1 MQSPNYAASFTTYV
15 KLNFMTPPMTLQF
28 DITRRFEKDL
38 KRLTPKDQGRVAESI
53 DKYASI
59 FDTERGDPTR
69 HIYQPHKIL
78 LPEGLDSSLYV
89 LRANEQIRVIL
100 TIEDDPL
107 FGQKVVTLIR
117 VVKHDDLDRAFN
129 SIAESLYQHLLTGGQ
144 NNG

>member
-1 MQSPNYAASFTTYV
+1 ME
-15 KLNFMTPPMTLQF
+15 LQF

-38 KRLTPKDQGRVAESI
+38 KRLTPKDQDRVAASI

-59 FDTERGDPTR
+59 FDIERGDPTR
-69 HIYQPHKIL
+69 HIYQPHRIL

-89 LRANEQIRVIL
+89 LRATDQIRVIL

-107 FGQKVVTLIR
+107 FGRKVVTLIR

-129 SIAESLYQHLLTGGQ
+129 SIAESLYQHLHTGGQ
-144 NNG
+144 SNG

>member
-1 MQSPNYAASFTTYV
+1 ME
-15 KLNFMTPPMTLQF
+15 LQF

-38 KRLTPKDQGRVAESI
+38 KRLTPKDQDRVAASI

-59 FDTERGDPTR
+59 FDIEHGDPTR

-89 LRANEQIRVIL
+89 LRATDQIRVVL

-107 FGQKVVTLIR
+107 FGRKVVTLIR
-117 VVKHDDLDRAFN
+117 VVKHDDLERAFN
-129 SIAESLYQHLLTGGQ
+129 SIAEALYQHLHTGGQ
-144 NNG
+144 GNG

>member
-1 MQSPNYAASFTTYV
+1 ME
-15 KLNFMTPPMTLQF
+15 LQF

-38 KRLTPKDQGRVAESI
+38 KRLTSKDQDRVAASI

-59 FDTERGDPTR
+59 FDIERGDPTR

-89 LRANEQIRVIL
+89 LRATDQIRVVL

-107 FGQKVVTLIR
+107 FGRKVVTLIR
-117 VVKHDDLDRAFN
+117 VVKHDELDRAFN
-129 SIAESLYQHLLTGGQ
+129 SITESLYQHLHTGGQ
-144 NNG
+144 GNG